1 MKVPAFLGSSFAFLG
16 GFFTIANLRTG
27 MYAQMGANEKAA
39 YACGGI
45 VVAGALYLVL
55 AAITRAV
62 GVSRVMRF
70 LPPIVTGPVIICIG
84 LVITAE
90 ILNTCIEK
98 LCDLYST
105 DYSNRIREIKDL
117 AAGAVLAASLTAFI
131 TAMVILFSH
140 IGG

>member
-1 MKVPAFLGSSFAFLG
+1 MKKKFSDAF
-16 GFFTIANLRTG
+16 TG
-27 MYAQMGANEKAA
+27 LLKGTGHRSILTQY
-39 YACGGI
+39 I
-45 VVAGALYLVL
+45 L
-55 AAITRAV
+55 AAMAV
-62 GVSRVMRF
+62 CAGFVLHLSV
-70 LPPIVTGPVIICIG
+70 LEWVAVIICIG

-117 AAGAVLAASLTAFI
+117 AAGAVLVASLTAFV

>member
-1 MKVPAFLGSSFAFLG
+1 MIRNVMVTRWKMKKKFSDAF
-16 GFFTIANLRTG
+16 TG
-27 MYAQMGANEKAA
+27 LLKGTGHRSILTQY
-39 YACGGI
+39 I
-45 VVAGALYLVL
+45 L
-55 AAITRAV
+55 AAMAV
-62 GVSRVMRF
+62 CAGFVLHLRV
-70 LPPIVTGPVIICIG
+70 LEWVAVIVCIG

-117 AAGAVLAASLTAFI
+117 AAGAVLAASLTAFV

>member
-1 MKVPAFLGSSFAFLG
+1 MKKKFSDAFAGLIKG
-16 GFFTIANLRTG
+16 TG
-27 MYAQMGANEKAA
+27 HRSILTQY
-39 YACGGI
+39 I
-45 VVAGALYLVL
+45 L
-55 AAITRAV
+55 AAMAV
-62 GVSRVMRF
+62 CAGFVLHLSV
-70 LPPIVTGPVIICIG
+70 LEWVAVIVCIG

-117 AAGAVLAASLTAFI
+117 AAGAVLAASLTAFV